1 MGPERNMTCLS
12 RVATFL
18 QGQKKKTERKREKK
32 TEEEKEEEEG
42 VEEWKEGGR
51 KKKDVEWYKKFKA
64 TMQLNNKVNLML
76 IVSDGVPSE
85 THGLYDRHI
94 YEEIY
99 CMELAYAIDGAG

>member
-42 VEEWKEGGR
+42 VEEWKD
-51 KKKDVEWYKKFKA
+51 KKTEK
-64 TMQLNNKVNLML
+64 
-76 IVSDGVPSE
+76 
-85 THGLYDRHI
+85 HGLRDRYMGEKI
-94 YEEIY
+94 NRKNWN
-99 CMELAYAIDGAG
+99 